1 MIRNHW
7 EDLLFYLHTMQND
20 AVIMKNWH
28 ELAKIGSETWE
39 REKLLNL
46 GFAQG
51 YMNKKKEDK

>member
-1 MIRNHW
+1 
-7 EDLLFYLHTMQND
+7 MQND

-51 YMNKKKEDK
+51 YMDKKRRINKNCHIIPG